1 MKSLLLLIIF
11 CDVAVAVGVKAVNS
25 LLSRMSIEPLPITLT
40 SMMKDKKKSVC
51 KSDSLSLYGRKG

>member
-25 LLSRMSIEPLPITLT
+25 LLSRMSLEPLPITL
-40 SMMKDKKKSVC
+40 
-51 KSDSLSLYGRKG
+51 SL